1 MKPHGALIGPHLQAF
16 FSEHLCNHKRASPQ
30 TIASCRDTF
39 RLLLQFLKKT
49 TGIEPAAMK
58 IGDIDVPAVLAF
70 LDNLEQQR
78 GNSVRS
84 RNIRLAA
91 IRSFF
96 RLVALRNPDSIGIAT
111 RVLAI
116 PVKREDKK
124 LVGYLTREQMDAILA
139 VPDRTQWSGRRDH
152 ALLLTM
158 YNSGARVS
166 EMTSLQRTQ
175 VHFGASTFI
184 QLHGKGRKE
193 RTVPLWPHTSRVL
206 QAWFHELDGK
216 CGSVAFPN
224 ARGRALTRHG
234 VTYLLKEVATAAA
247 ISQPSLGAKRITP
260 HLVRHST
267 AMHLLQSGV
276 DITVIALWLGHESI
290 ETTHVY
296 LEADLATKER
306 ALAKLTPAE
315 GTVSRFKPVDSVLAF
330 LDSL

>member
-1 MKPHGALIGPHLQAF
+1 MKSHASLVGPHLQAF

-30 TIASCRDTF
+30 TIASYRDTF
-39 RLLLQFLKKT
+39 RLFLQFLKKT

-58 IGDIDVPAVLAF
+58 IADIDAPAVLVF

-91 IRSFF
+91 IRAFF
-96 RLVALRNPDSIGIAT
+96 RLVALRDPNSIGIAT

-116 PVKREDKK
+116 PVKREDKR
-124 LVGYLTREQMDAILA
+124 LVGYLTREEIDAILA
-139 VPDRTQWSGRRDH
+139 VPDRTQWSGRRDR

-166 EMTSLQRTQ
+166 EMTSLQRNQ
-175 VHFGASTFI
+175 VHFGASTFL

-193 RTVPLWPHTSRVL
+193 RTVPLWPHTSRIL

-234 VTYLLKEVATAAA
+234 VTYLLKEVAKAA
-247 ISQPSLGAKRITP
+247 IVSQPGLRGKRITP

-276 DITVIALWLGHESI
+276 DIAVIALWLGHESI
-290 ETTHVY
+290 ETTHIYV
-296 LEADLATKER
+296 EADLATKER

-315 GTVSRFKPVDSVLAF
+315 GPVPRFRTADSVLAF
-330 LDSL
+330 LESL